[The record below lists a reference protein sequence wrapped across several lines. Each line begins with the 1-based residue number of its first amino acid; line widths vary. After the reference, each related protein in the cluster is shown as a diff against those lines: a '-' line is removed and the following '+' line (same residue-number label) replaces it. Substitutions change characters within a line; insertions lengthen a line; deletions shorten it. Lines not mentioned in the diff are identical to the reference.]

1 MRLLFVAISGLFAL
15 TACGQEELP
24 PSTFYD
30 RTTVQPDGQSWG
42 IVTRDDGKH
51 FVHAFGRY
59 FPCAGPNPDLDGC
72 RGAIQQAKQRERM
85 REESGDY

>member
-1 MRLLFVAISGLFAL
+1 MRRIIAALPLLFAL

-30 RTTVQPDGQSWG
+30 RTIVQLDGQSWS

-59 FPCAGPNPDLDGC
+59 FPCAGPNPDLEGC
-72 RGAIQQAKQRERM
+72 RTAIQQAKQRERM
-85 REESGDY
+85 RDEGGDY